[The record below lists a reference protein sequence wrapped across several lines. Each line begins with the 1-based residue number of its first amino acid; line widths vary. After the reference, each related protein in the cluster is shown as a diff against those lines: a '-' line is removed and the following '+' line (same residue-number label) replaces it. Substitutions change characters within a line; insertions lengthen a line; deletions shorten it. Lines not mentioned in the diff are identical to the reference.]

1 MMLLLWLLLQ
11 VLSSSELIDSPV
23 PSSTAPR
30 TRKTGIVDVNQDE
43 DYHQGNIKVART
55 EHNNKKDCEKGFEY
69 CAASEACLRPARE
82 TCPDDAIDDNND
94 TTNKKDTKKE
104 NNKNKKKQNN
114 KQQKEEKERDDKE
127 EKSIVHGHNH
137 QQEQHHYYHHYHQK
151 QQQQQQ
157 ERKRVRTN
165 NKEGIAILPMPILPH
180 KILVRIA
187 IGMSFY
193 MLYSGIQNDE

>member
-1 MMLLLWLLLQ
+1 MLLLWLLLQ

-137 QQEQHHYYHHYHQK
+137 QQEQHHHYQHYHQK
-151 QQQQQQ
+151 QQQQQ
-157 ERKRVRTN
+157 ERSGYIYRHCYRYGVPLTIHTPIIVSSSSSSSKN
-165 NKEGIAILPMPILPH
+165 EAITH
-180 KILVRIA
+180 
-187 IGMSFY
+187 
-193 MLYSGIQNDE
+193 QQ